1 MIRFDRVSK
10 RYPSGQQ
17 ALQNIS
23 FELNRG
29 EFTFLTGH
37 SGAGKS
43 TLLKLVLGLD
53 KPSAGI
59 ISVAGQNIVQLTP
72 EKTAARR
79 RIIGAVFQDQQLLSD
94 RTVFDNVALPLEIS
108 GCSQRELKSRVR
120 AALDKVGL
128 LRVEKAMP
136 SGLSGGQQQRIGIAR
151 AIVNSPSIILADE
164 PTGNLDDT
172 LSNEIMGLFTQF
184 RSLGVCV
191 LVASHDKHL
200 IDRFSQRTLV
210 LKEGNLIADSPGGQ
224 GETTGAKEQTKQ

>member
-17 ALQNIS
+17 ALQNIN
-23 FELNRG
+23 FELSRG

-59 ISVAGQNIVQLTP
+59 VSVAGHNIVQLSP
-72 EKTAARR
+72 AKNAARR
-79 RIIGAVFQDQQLLSD
+79 RIIGAVFQDHQLLSD
-94 RTVFDNVALPLEIS
+94 RTVFGNVALPLEIS
-108 GCSQRELKSRVR
+108 GFSQRELRSRVR

-128 LRVEKAMP
+128 LRAENAMP
-136 SGLSGGQQQRIGIAR
+136 TGLSGGQQQRIGIAR

-164 PTGNLDDT
+164 PTGNLDET
-172 LSNEIMGLFTQF
+172 LSNEIMDLFTQF

-191 LVASHDKHL
+191 LVASHDKRL

-210 LKEGNLIADSPGGQ
+210 LEEGNLIADIPGGQ
-224 GETTGAKEQTKQ
+224 GETACAKEQTKQ

>member
-1 MIRFDRVSK
+1 MIQFDRVSK

-23 FELNRG
+23 FELDRG

-53 KPSAGI
+53 KASAGI
-59 ISVAGQNIVQLTP
+59 VTVAGHNIVQLTP

-79 RIIGAVFQDQQLLSD
+79 RIIGAVFQDHQLLSD

-108 GCSQRELKSRVR
+108 GFSQRELRSRVR

-136 SGLSGGQQQRIGIAR
+136 AGLSGGQQQRIGIAR

-164 PTGNLDDT
+164 PTGNLDSA
-172 LSNEIMGLFTQF
+172 LSNEIMDFYT
-184 RSLGVCV
+184 
-191 LVASHDKHL
+191 
-200 IDRFSQRTLV
+200 I
-210 LKEGNLIADSPGGQ
+210 
-224 GETTGAKEQTKQ
+224 